1 MTANTKAILCFA
13 VGLVGGAAASYFF
26 LDAKYEK
33 LLDEKVEEETKAVR
47 EKYTRM
53 LEKYDLAVNK
63 KVAEDA
69 KDEVKDIRDNS
80 AGHDGH
86 TPVVEYN
93 KYASESYI
101 PVKGASVESVN
112 SMRDEIDKVSKD
124 AHEESF
130 EEHMAGLEHPEEDED
145 DETEEER
152 LEREGLEETIAAN
165 EAFENYT
172 GPYIISPDDFS
183 ETNLNYEKRDW
194 DYYSENQVMV
204 DEEDQVVEDYED
216 YVGTQFK
223 NWYEKITPESEYLP
237 ECYVRNDRFGTDYCI
252 NPFPEK
258 WIFDE
263 EIDDLE
269 PHEDVD
275 RTPFEPEIH
284 ISSR

>member
-13 VGLVGGAAASYFF
+13 VGLVGGAAASYFY

-33 LLDEKVEEETKAVR
+33 LLDERVEEETKAIR
-47 EKYTRM
+47 AKYTGM

-69 KDEVKDIRDNS
+69 KDDVKDIS
-80 AGHDGH
+80 AGQSPEGNVSYG
-86 TPVVEYN
+86 T
-93 KYASESYI
+93 YASESYI
-101 PVKGASVESVN
+101 PVKGASEDSVN
-112 SMRDEIDKVSKD
+112 QMREEIDKVSKD

-145 DETEEER
+145 EDDETEEER
-152 LEREGLEETIAAN
+152 LEREGLEETLAAN
-165 EAFENYT
+165 EAFDNYV

>member
-69 KDEVKDIRDNS
+69 KDDVKDIRDNS
-80 AGHDGH
+80 DGHEGH

-172 GPYIISPDDFS
+172 GSYIISPDDFA

-223 NWYEKITPESEYLP
+223 NWYEKITP
-237 ECYVRNDRFGTDYCI
+237 
-252 NPFPEK
+252 
-258 WIFDE
+258 
-263 EIDDLE
+263 
-269 PHEDVD
+269 
-275 RTPFEPEIH
+275 
-284 ISSR
+284 